1 MKRYVV
7 AAALL
12 LALVAIGYAEMVKLT
27 FPGTT
32 YPDGREG
39 TIQASV
45 KMNGNGGQL
54 VVCTYFS
61 DPNEQYLGQYQANT
75 TFNPIIADDVK
86 QFCLDH
92 FSDRQSAK

>member
-1 MKRYVV
+1 MKRYLV
-7 AAALL
+7 AAVLL
-12 LALVAIGYAEMVKLT
+12 LAFVAIAYAEMVKLT

-45 KMNGNGGQL
+45 KTSGSGSQL
-54 VVCTYFS
+54 SVCTYFS